1 MFCGG
6 TIKNTCK
13 LFVDSLLSA
22 CSSPISENRPFISI
36 RMHSQ
41 HHMLKKLTKKTP
53 MPNKTTTKKLTRYWF
68 SLWLLPKSLKNPK
81 QTNNNNINLTPQEHK
96 KHAEVSPRTPRTFV
110 VLNVPQT
117 QSDICLA
124 LCMPAAL
131 CSEEHWG
138 ESTLKATMMS
148 PLWSLLCCVVP
159 YFWPGVTE
167 GRPECL
173 PAHCQE
179 EQRPAS
185 VN

>member
-6 TIKNTCK
+6 NIKNTCM
-13 LFVDSLLSA
+13 LFVDTLLSA
-22 CSSPISENRPFISI
+22 CSSPISENRPFILI
-36 RMHSQ
+36 RTHSQ
-41 HHMLKKLTKKTP
+41 HHMLKKRQCQTKQQQ
-53 MPNKTTTKKLTRYWF
+53 KKNLTRHWF
-68 SLWLLPKSLKNPK
+68 SLGLLPKSLKKQQQKN
-81 QTNNNNINLTPQEHK
+81 QTNNNNTNLTPHEHK

-131 CSEEHWG
+131 CSKEHWG